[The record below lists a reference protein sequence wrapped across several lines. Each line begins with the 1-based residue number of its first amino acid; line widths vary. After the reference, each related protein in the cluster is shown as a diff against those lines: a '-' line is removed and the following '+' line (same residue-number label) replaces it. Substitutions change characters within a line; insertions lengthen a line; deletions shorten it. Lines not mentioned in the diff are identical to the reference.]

1 MARRGVLRGMKRLLP
16 LALVLLLA
24 APALA
29 FTGRIINL
37 GDAAVSAAV
46 TNQVI
51 TSSVSAQSVSIAY
64 VDRLEG
70 ITSLTFEANFT
81 YAAGGT
87 TLKVDLETS
96 VDQGTNWLPIC
107 RIAFATASALKVVN
121 ISGLTPKTTAAS
133 LSVPADDACTDGVLG
148 DRLRVRITSVG
159 VYSGNSS
166 ISTRAAVR

>member
-1 MARRGVLRGMKRLLP
+1 MKRILISA
-16 LALVLLLA
+16 LAFGLFVA

-37 GDAAVSAAV
+37 GDSAISAAV

-70 ITSLTFEANFT
+70 VTALTFEANFT

-96 VDQGTNWLPIC
+96 VDQGLNWLPIC
-107 RIAFATASALKVVN
+107 RIAFTTASALKVVN
-121 ISGLTPKTTAAS
+121 VSGLTPKIAAITPA
-133 LSVPADDACTDGVLG
+133 VPADDACTDGILG
-148 DRLRVRITSVG
+148 DRFRVRITSVG
-159 VYSGNSS
+159 VYTGNTLV
-166 ISTRAAVR
+166 STRASVR